1 MQDLRLGPR
10 SLYVYSE
17 DDPLCDAARLDQ
29 LIASKRAA
37 GADVAALRWQ
47 RSRHVAHLL
56 QHYKEY
62 TAAPSDFLRGVPR

>member
-1 MQDLRLGPR
+1 MLDLRLGPC
-10 SLYVYSE
+10 SLYIYSE

-29 LIASKRAA
+29 LIASRRGA

-47 RSRHVAHLL
+47 RSQHVAHLL

-62 TAAPSDFLRGVPR
+62 ATALFQFLERVQR